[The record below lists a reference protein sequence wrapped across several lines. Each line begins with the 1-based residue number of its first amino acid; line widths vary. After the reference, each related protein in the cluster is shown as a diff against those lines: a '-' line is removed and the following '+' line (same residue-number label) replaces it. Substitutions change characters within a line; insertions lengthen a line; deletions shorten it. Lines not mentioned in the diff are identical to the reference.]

1 MRYQSGLNTTLT
13 LRFNAGHAPLA
24 QNPGALTFAEYGINR
39 DSAAANN
46 LLRGSDKD
54 SRQVQGG
61 LTLRHLDG
69 RGNETEA
76 TVFAYSRDVD
86 NYTAT
91 PTQPSAPNAGTFV
104 RVNRGVLGVRM
115 SHGRRFGTSL
125 TAPRLLAGLDAQ
137 AMGDDRRNWRSV
149 AGERTD
155 PLLVDQREEVR
166 QVGPFAQLVWQPND
180 RVSLSGGTRY
190 DWFRFTATD
199 RFLTDGEDNSGQRN
213 MAAWSASAGVSYV
226 LGAAL
231 VPYAHFSTSFETPT
245 TTELAIRPGNEG
257 GFSTDLEPQ
266 RAVNIEVG
274 AKGSDG
280 SVDWSLAVF
289 RVAIR
294 NAIVQWQEIG
304 GRSYFQN
311 AGGIT
316 NWGAELGAAWS
327 PSMRV
332 QLRGAYTWSRYRF
345 TDYRV
350 ERGTTVLDF
359 DDKVLPGLPSH
370 FARLGLSVQA
380 TDQLDVDIEQT
391 MSGSLWTDDANTP
404 DSKVESWG
412 AGVTNLRASWRAP
425 VTRWGLTPFAGVN
438 NLWDRR
444 YVSSVVINGS
454 FGRVLEPAPGRSV
467 YVGVELRVG
476 R

>member
-1 MRYQSGLNTTLT
+1 
-13 LRFNAGHAPLA
+13 
-24 QNPGALTFAEYGINR
+24 
-39 DSAAANN
+39 
-46 LLRGSDKD
+46 
-54 SRQVQGG
+54 
-61 LTLRHLDG
+61 
-69 RGNETEA
+69 
-76 TVFAYSRDVD
+76 
-86 NYTAT
+86 
-91 PTQPSAPNAGTFV
+91 
-104 RVNRGVLGVRM
+104 M
-115 SHGRRFGTSL
+115 SHGRRFGSSL
-125 TAPRLLAGLDAQ
+125 AAPRLVAGLDAQ

-149 AGERTD
+149 GGERTD

-213 MAAWSASAGVSYV
+213 MAAWSASAGASYV
-226 LGAAL
+226 ISAAL
-231 VPYAHFSTSFETPT
+231 VPYLHFSTSFETPT

-266 RAVNIEVG
+266 RAVNTRGWCQGQSG
-274 AKGSDG
+274 ARWTGLWRSSGSRSATPSCSG
-280 SVDWSLAVF
+280 RRSAGA
-289 RVAIR
+289 AISR
-294 NAIVQWQEIG
+294 TP
-304 GRSYFQN
+304 
-311 AGGIT
+311 GGIT

-327 PSMRV
+327 PSVRV

-380 TDQLDVDIEQT
+380 ADQLDLDIEQT

-404 DSKVESWG
+404 ESKVESWG
-412 AGVTNLRASWRAP
+412 AGITNLRASWRAP

-444 YVSSVVINGS
+444 YVGSVVINGS
-454 FGRVLEPAPGRSV
+454 FGRVLEPAPGRSF
-467 YVGVELRVG
+467 YLGVQLG